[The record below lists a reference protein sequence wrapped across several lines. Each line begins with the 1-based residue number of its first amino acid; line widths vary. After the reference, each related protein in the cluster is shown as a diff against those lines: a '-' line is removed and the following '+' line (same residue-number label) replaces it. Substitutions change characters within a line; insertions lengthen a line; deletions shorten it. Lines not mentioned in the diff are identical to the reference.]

1 MATRMGFNPGD
12 LILEIGLGSDS
23 DSALREAI
31 SAITGTSFIDSE
43 ADEVVDA
50 VLLWWRDGDGDLVD
64 ELVDALTFL
73 SESGSIWILTPKL
86 GRDGHVDP
94 ADIQDA
100 ITTVG
105 LSQASTI
112 AVASDWSATRCVARK
127 SVKR

>member
-1 MATRMGFNPGD
+1 MGFNPGD
-12 LILEIGLGSDS
+12 LILEIGFGSDS
-23 DSALREAI
+23 DAALRQAI
-31 SAITGTSFIDSE
+31 SAITGTSFIESE

-64 ELVDALTFL
+64 ELVDALTYL

-94 ADIQDA
+94 SDIQDA
-100 ITTVG
+100 IPTVG
-105 LSQASTI
+105 LSQTSTI

>member
-1 MATRMGFNPGD
+1 MGFNPGD

-86 GRDGHVDP
+86 GREGHADP

>member
-1 MATRMGFNPGD
+1 MGFNPGD

-23 DSALREAI
+23 VSALREAI

-43 ADEVVDA
+43 ANEVVDA